1 MRRVLVGERFASH
14 DISIAPPLR
23 TAMAVTSVP
32 AVFRVSF
39 GRPLVALFLRDEGL
53 PVGDRDLVVVRM
65 NFRKRQEAVAIA
77 AVVDEGR
84 LQ

>member
-1 MRRVLVGERFASH
+1 
-14 DISIAPPLR
+14 
-23 TAMAVTSVP
+23 MAVTSVP
-32 AVFRVSF
+32 AVFRVSV
-39 GRPLVALFLRDEGL
+39 GCSLVALFLRDQGL

-65 NFRKRQEAVAIA
+65 NFRKRQKAVTVA